1 MMKELMKCP
10 FCGGEAK
17 LIKSVD
23 RYRTNPTAII
33 HQFQVICT
41 NGCCIMPSYESF
53 IFQDES
59 GEVVIKEN
67 GAEKAI
73 EAWNKRYYGEQVEA
87 APVYKE

>member
-1 MMKELMKCP
+1 MNKLKPCP

-17 LIKSVD
+17 LSKVCDS
-23 RYRTNPTAII
+23 YRTNPTAII

-41 NGCCIMPSYESF
+41 NGCCITPSYKSY

-59 GEVVIKEN
+59 GEVVVREN

-73 EAWNKRYYGEQVEA
+73 EAWNRRDDDGKA
-87 APVYKE
+87 DFL